1 MTTLRRLIF
10 PLFAVCLALAVG
22 VALGTG
28 PLRGATADGD
38 DGKRVNAAVADGDS
52 ALTASQ
58 QYAEAVAAAAAPGQ
72 VSGAL
77 GQRAVTVVVLPGVAD
92 ARVTQL
98 QDMIATAGGT
108 LAATVTVAD
117 DYVDPA
123 KKTYV
128 DTVAQQSLESA
139 TDLKSVAGEE
149 TYDRIGA
156 LLARAYVGHSGTSTF
171 DEEANKID
179 SELAGAKLVTVAEPL
194 TLRGTAT
201 VVLAPG
207 THGNS
212 ADVDAR
218 NTIVGALVKALARQ
232 GDGTVLVTPPS
243 GAEPGGLIAASL
255 ADPDAEGIRLSTV
268 NVSSGSAAQ
277 VAAVLALRNA
287 TASRA
292 GNFGIVD
299 GKPTPPPPPV

>member
-28 PLRGATADGD
+28 PLRGSTADGD
-38 DGKRVNAAVADGDS
+38 DGSRANASAGEGDS
-52 ALTASQ
+52 AVSDGQ

-77 GQRAVTVVVLPGVAD
+77 DQRAVTVVVLPGVSD

-98 QDMIATAGGT
+98 QNMIATAGAT

-139 TDLKSVAGEE
+139 ADLESVAGDE
-149 TYDRIGA
+149 TYERIGA

-207 THGNS
+207 THGTS

-218 NTIVGALVKALARQ
+218 NTIVGGLVKALARQ

-243 GAEPGGLIAASL
+243 GAEPGGLIAASV
-255 ADPDAEGIRLSTV
+255 ADPDVEGIKLSTV

-287 TASRA
+287 IAAQA

-299 GKPTPPPPPV
+299 GLPTPPPAV

>member
-1 MTTLRRLIF
+1 VTTLRRLIF

-28 PLRGATADGD
+28 PLRGSTADGD
-38 DGKRVNAAVADGDS
+38 DGTQENATQSGGDS

-77 GQRAVTVVVLPGVAD
+77 NQRAVTVVVLPGVAD

-128 DTVAQQSLESA
+128 DTVAQQSMESA
-139 TDLKSVAGEE
+139 TDLESVAGEE

-171 DEEANKID
+171 DEGANKID

-207 THGNS
+207 THGDG

-218 NTIVGALVKALARQ
+218 NIIVGALVKALARQ

-268 NVSSGSAAQ
+268 NVSSGSAAH

-287 TASRA
+287 TASQA

-299 GKPTPPPPPV
+299 GKPTPPPPAG